1 LIVFDVI
8 DEFGMSPEVVDVDG
22 GSTRYHDLKLFFIE
36 DFNQP
41 MWDEIVEPFEEGFEL
56 SLDAGGHLGI

>member
-1 LIVFDVI
+1 
-8 DEFGMSPEVVDVDG
+8 MSPEVVDVDG